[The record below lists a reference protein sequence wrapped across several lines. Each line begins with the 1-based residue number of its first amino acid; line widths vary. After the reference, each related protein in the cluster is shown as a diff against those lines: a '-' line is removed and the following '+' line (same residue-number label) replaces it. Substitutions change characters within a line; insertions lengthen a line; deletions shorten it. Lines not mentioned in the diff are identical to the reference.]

1 MRKSSS
7 TLRTELF
14 TLSPVYGKD
23 ICAAALLK
31 RGQSRKHTSELSA
44 ITVII
49 ILITEQ
55 LNATPGHI
63 DLHLMSENSI
73 SIAGIGF
80 SFAGVVFGLF
90 KILNG

>member
-1 MRKSSS
+1 MRRSSLS
-7 TLRTELF
+7 LKTESF
-14 TLSPVYGKD
+14 TLWLVYGKD

-31 RGQSRKHTSELSA
+31 REQSREHTSELSA
-44 ITVII
+44 ITAII

-73 SIAGIGF
+73 SSRTAEYYF
-80 SFAGVVFGLF
+80 DSPVVFLF
-90 KILNG
+90 KIFNC